1 MNLPIT
7 IQNWWYLLISLI
19 GLVVI
24 VSAIR
29 SHRQANASQN
39 WSGVQGKVI
48 ESRLEKRE
56 TTDGEGNESIS
67 YAAVVRY
74 TYTVRAQEYTGD
86 RIAFGVKPSN
96 RKAADELVSRYP
108 AATSVTVYY
117 DPENPRQA
125 VLERVSTSGW
135 VQILIGIA
143 LVIVGIV
150 LTFK

>member
-1 MNLPIT
+1 MTLPFT
-7 IQNWWYLLISLI
+7 IQNWWFLLISLL

-29 SHRQANASQN
+29 SRKQATASQT
-39 WSGVQGKVI
+39 WSGVPGKVI
-48 ESRLEKRE
+48 ESRLEKR
-56 TTDGEGNESIS
+56 TSTDGEGSETIS
-67 YAAVVRY
+67 YTAVVRY
-74 TYTVRAQEYTGD
+74 TYSVMGQEYIGD

-108 AATSVTVYY
+108 AATPVTVYY
-117 DPENPRQA
+117 NPENPKQA

-135 VQILIGIA
+135 VQIAVGTV

-150 LTFK
+150 LTF